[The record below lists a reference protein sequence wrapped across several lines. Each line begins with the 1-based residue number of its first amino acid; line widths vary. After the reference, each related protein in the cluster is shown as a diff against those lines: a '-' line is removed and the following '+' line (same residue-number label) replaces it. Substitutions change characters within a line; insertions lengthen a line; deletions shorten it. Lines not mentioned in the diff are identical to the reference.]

1 MAMANNSKIFNG
13 LWRIEWSRDRQRHVS
28 LNSQGHD
35 PNTLKA
41 QYFENSWRCCWATIA
56 KY

>member
-41 QYFENSWRCCWATIA
+41 QYFENSWRCC
-56 KY
+56 